1 MDFAV
6 ENIQENI
13 VQVARKIGYVIID
26 TAENGQYN
34 LVRKLSLGNYPR
46 FHIYAQQQGRNLNIS
61 LHLDQKAPRY
71 EGGHAHA
78 GEYAYSKHRRA
89 GADNPLE
96 RVFRVAMR
104 SRNRIRVFIVFARE
118 TPAFR
123 PGRDSAR
130 R

>member
-1 MDFAV
+1 MDFV
-6 ENIQENI
+6 IENIQENI

-71 EGGHAHA
+71 EGAHAHA
-78 GEYAYSKHRRA
+78 GEYA
-89 GADNPLE
+89 GPVIDE
-96 RVFRVAMR
+96 EVD
-104 SRNRIRVFIVFARE
+104 RIKE
-118 TPAFR
+118 LLK
-123 PGRDSAR
+123 
-130 R
+130 